1 MTALTLEG
9 LVVGQG
15 RFRVGPLGTTAS
27 TGSVLA
33 LLGPNGG
40 GKTTLL
46 RTLAG
51 VLPAIQ
57 GQVLRPDAAPPALM
71 PAPGEVR
78 AAFPALHMVALGR
91 AARSR
96 WTLGMARADR
106 LAAREAMRALEI
118 ESLADQAFDRLS
130 SGQRQLV
137 LLARLMVQ
145 DAGLCLLDEPTA
157 LLDPGQVEKVQAA
170 IRRLAG
176 QGRVVVVATH
186 DVGAA
191 RAADQVLT
199 VSPDPVAGSPLAV
212 LTPERLARLYGMDEP
227 AESVSSSADG

>member
-15 RFRVGPLGTTAS
+15 DFRVGPLSATAPA
-27 TGSVLA
+27 GSVLA

-71 PAPGEVR
+71 PAPGEVL

-96 WTLGMARADR
+96 WTFGIGRADR
-106 LAAREAMRALEI
+106 LEAREAMRVLEI

-137 LLARLMVQ
+137 LLARLLVQ
-145 DAGLCLLDEPTA
+145 DARLCLLDEPTA
-157 LLDPGQVEKVQAA
+157 LLDPGQVGKVQAA

-199 VSPDPVAGSPLAV
+199 VGPDPVAGSPLAV
-212 LTPERLARLYGMDEP
+212 LTPARLARLYGMTEP
-227 AESVSSSADG
+227 TGSVSSPG